1 MALAEKY
8 VLQENMNS
16 GKIYHDNSQPDSFMT
31 SVFKAMSSFSLEE
44 CLTHCCTCGQMG
56 DRMPRAPAL
65 VLLCDF

>member
-1 MALAEKY
+1 MALVEKY

-16 GKIYHDNSQPDSFMT
+16 GKVYHDNSQPDSCMT

-44 CLTHCCTCGQMG
+44 CLTHYCTHGQMG